1 MASTNAI
8 IDWATEYYC
17 SVDDHEMVQE
27 LLRLQE
33 CHARDRDVGTESAI
47 TTSSDNSDNAL
58 PLHVIFHKLRRA
70 IEELGPSYL
79 GLDEEDGLL
88 EEHQPWKSPLNLQRM
103 ADPTAA
109 MSVDGS
115 DDSPLSRTGRSLE
128 SFLLP
133 ANDSSSP
140 APPLRKRKRK
150 AEMDTEPM
158 DLPAVI
164 HMLITV
170 EQARRNYVAELTSR
184 KHARGSVGEQS
195 ERWLHHHAKRS
206 TAAEIKFENVLVA
219 LKELVILRTIIDPGM
234 TQLSELNYCLSRTGS
249 KRGKTSS
256 AMSLDV
262 SPVLDYDA
270 TQCLA
275 ILNLMFP
282 LESLNAGSSNSA
294 RLSKWGRRYAFPLQ
308 HVPNPRAQ
316 LHQLLC
322 EVEVWISTEGCAMSS
337 GASLAGQSANNGEHT
352 PNNCPGW
359 LLSARG
365 FVWGQ
370 LKQSCLT
377 YLRDTQHKIATQHQ
391 LMNPWAPVAPNAGS
405 PHEDDMM
412 SQSMEDLEAAE
423 CISLS
428 NDSGVAD
435 QGVAGPA
442 ATLENDII
450 MSAVSAQC
458 SPDATTLERI
468 VRHSRLV
475 GSRFSQKS
483 FYLGLL

>member
-1 MASTNAI
+1 MGAQIGFVSCLAR
-8 IDWATEYYC
+8 
-17 SVDDHEMVQE
+17 VE
-27 LLRLQE
+27 LLRLRE
-33 CHARDRDVGTESAI
+33 CQARDRDVGTEPA
-47 TTSSDNSDNAL
+47 TATSSDSSDSAL

-70 IEELGPSYL
+70 IEGLGPSYL
-79 GLDEEDGLL
+79 GLDEEDELL
-88 EEHQPWKSPLNLQRM
+88 EANQPWRSPLNFQRM
-103 ADPTAA
+103 ADPTTA

-115 DDSPLSRTGRSLE
+115 DNSPLSRTGRSLE
-128 SFLLP
+128 PLLRP
-133 ANDSSSP
+133 ENDSSSP
-140 APPLRKRKRK
+140 ATRPRKRKRQ
-150 AEMDTEPM
+150 AETDTEPI

-206 TAAEIKFENVLVA
+206 TASEIKFENVLVA
-219 LKELVILRTIIDPGM
+219 LKELVILRAIIDPGM
-234 TQLSELNYCLSRTGS
+234 TQLSELKCCLRRAGS

-256 AMSLDV
+256 DMSLDMV
-262 SPVLDYDA
+262 PALDYDA

-282 LESLNAGSSNSA
+282 LESLNAGASSSA
-294 RLSKWGRRYAFPLQ
+294 GPSKWGRRYAFPLQ
-308 HVPNPRAQ
+308 NVPNPRAQ

-322 EVEVWISTEGCAMSS
+322 EVEVWISTEG
-337 GASLAGQSANNGEHT
+337 QSATVGDRT

-370 LKQSCLT
+370 LKRSCLT
-377 YLRDTQHKIATQHQ
+377 YLRDTQHKISTQHR
-391 LMNPWAPVAPNAGS
+391 LMNPWAPVAPSADA

-412 SQSMEDLEAAE
+412 SHSMEDLEATE

-428 NDSGVAD
+428 NDSAVAD
-435 QGVAGPA
+435 QGVAGPP

-450 MSAVSAQC
+450 MAAVSAQC